1 MMSIYFG
8 VTASTNRK
16 TAPQTRGKKERQKSL
31 LPFNG
36 YFLNCSIAQVASAQ
50 LYWVIYSP

>member
-1 MMSIYFG
+1 MMSIFFRVPG
-8 VTASTNRK
+8 NANRK

>member
-1 MMSIYFG
+1 MSIYFG

-16 TAPQTRGKKERQKSL
+16 TAPQTRSKKERQKLL